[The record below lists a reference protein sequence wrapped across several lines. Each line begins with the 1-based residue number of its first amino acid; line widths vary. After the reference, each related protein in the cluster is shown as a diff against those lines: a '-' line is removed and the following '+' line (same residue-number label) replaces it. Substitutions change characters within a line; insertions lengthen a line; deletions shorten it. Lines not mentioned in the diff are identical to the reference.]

1 MMKIVVEEDVSERID
16 SYLAQRL
23 SISRSKIQ
31 KLIKNGR
38 VSVNEKVV
46 NTSYKV
52 VFSDFVV
59 VDAQLDFT
67 TTIEAE
73 NLPLDIVYE
82 DEYLM
87 VVNKKSGMVTHP
99 APGHYTGT
107 LVNAVLYHLHIS
119 STTNMRAQ
127 IVHRLDKD
135 TSGLMLVSKDERV
148 LESLSNM
155 IRDKEVKSLIVLQL
169 MLLLEGINKIEK
181 R

>member
-99 APGHYTGT
+99 APGHY
-107 LVNAVLYHLHIS
+107 
-119 STTNMRAQ
+119 
-127 IVHRLDKD
+127 
-135 TSGLMLVSKDERV
+135 
-148 LESLSNM
+148 
-155 IRDKEVKSLIVLQL
+155 
-169 MLLLEGINKIEK
+169 
-181 R
+181 